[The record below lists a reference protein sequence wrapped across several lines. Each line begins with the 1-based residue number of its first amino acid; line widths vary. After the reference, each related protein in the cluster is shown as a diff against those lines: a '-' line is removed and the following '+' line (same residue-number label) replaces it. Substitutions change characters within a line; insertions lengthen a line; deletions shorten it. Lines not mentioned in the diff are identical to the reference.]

1 MSLNLA
7 TIAYMRKYVDKA
19 VATGGIQLGG
29 GHDETKY
36 YKQNTIVSSGGK
48 TYIAVQ
54 DVPIGVALE
63 NGEYWKV
70 FIESS
75 GDKTY
80 DYEQTTASN
89 KWVITH
95 NLSKH
100 PSVSIT
106 DDAGNAILGDII
118 YKNLNT
124 LEISF
129 SEAITGKVHLN

>member
-7 TIAYMRKYVDKA
+7 SIAYMRKYVDKA

-29 GHDETKY
+29 GYDETKY
-36 YKQNTIVSSGGK
+36 YKANTIVSSGGK

-54 DVPIGVALE
+54 DVPAGVTLE
-63 NGEYWKV
+63 DENYWKV
-70 FIESS
+70 FVESS

-80 DYEQTTASN
+80 DYTQSTASN
-89 KWVITH
+89 NWIITH
-95 NLSKH
+95 NLNKY

-106 DDAGNAILGDII
+106 DDNGNTILGDII

-124 LEISF
+124 LEITF
-129 SEAITGKVHLN
+129 SEEITGKVHLN